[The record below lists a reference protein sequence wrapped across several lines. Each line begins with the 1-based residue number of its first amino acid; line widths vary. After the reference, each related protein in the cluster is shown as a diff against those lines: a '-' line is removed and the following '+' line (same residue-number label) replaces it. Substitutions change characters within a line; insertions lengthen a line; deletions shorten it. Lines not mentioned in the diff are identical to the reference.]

1 MDMLNQ
7 QIHNYK
13 IISLLGEGGMANVY
27 LVEHLTLGQNY
38 ALKLLKDEFVQHPNI
53 RKRFL
58 AEARNLAKMQ
68 HSNVIKVTD
77 LIDAGDIVA
86 FVMENIE
93 GVTLEDYISTRS
105 PLSLKTIEKLFL
117 QMIDAVEYV
126 HSQGFIHRDIKPSNF
141 MVTNEESVKLLD
153 FGIAKNL
160 NDGAIDYTKTSM
172 AQQMGTP
179 MYMSPEQVLNTSLLT
194 EQTDIYSLGVVLWQM
209 VMNKKPY
216 DASKLTL
223 PEIQVA
229 IMKEP
234 LPLTNKGWD
243 DVIEFATSKATY
255 DRCSDFDELK
265 ELISFVEI
273 DEFLSRQEA
282 TALAEIVYEKE
293 FKEIDKIVDEVAQNR
308 EEREKRMK
316 ARSITSTSKIN
327 QKYIWIGISF
337 LLLIILLF
345 LLYYN
350 FSANKQKEKVISVK
364 KDIPAEVKNIDTTS
378 LMIEKPIE
386 KKDTLIKTEVSN
398 IKIGNQIWKTK
409 NCSETMFRDGTK
421 LFQAKSSSD
430 WIYAAKNKIPAYVIV
445 KVRGENQILYNA
457 YTVHNSKEI
466 APVGYHVPS
475 VQEWTRLIE
484 YCGGEDIAGDNLT
497 GKKFRG
503 KDKYGFNAI
512 PAGSFHVY
520 HQIYNGVEEV
530 SGGNRDYQGS
540 SLWWTSE
547 TRVHDFDNSIKPYF
561 VSSKDG
567 FIWWGTHNY
576 GYGCSIRLIKD

>member
-1 MDMLNQ
+1 MDLLNQ

-282 TALAEIVYEKE
+282 TALAEVVYEKG

-308 EEREKRMK
+308 KQREKKMQ
-316 ARSITSTSKIN
+316 ALSPVSTSKIN
-327 QKYIWIGISF
+327 QKYIWIGIIF
-337 LLLIILLF
+337 LIALF
-345 LLYYN
+345 AFIYWNQKSSLNPVEKEGVNDNVNDSQSIDNNIKKEKISIDSTDELTSKSDQN
-350 FSANKQKEKVISVK
+350 TKQKEKVIETSK
-364 KDIPAEVKNIDTTS
+364 KLKVGQKHQGGIIFYIDNIGEHGLICYEYDLMDADWNYAKNQCEQLNANEFSDWFLPSKSDLEILED
-378 LMIEKPIE
+378 
-386 KKDTLIKTEVSN
+386 SN
-398 IKIGNQIWKTK
+398 IKANFSCGEYW
-409 NCSETMFRDGTK
+409 
-421 LFQAKSSSD
+421 SS
-430 WIYAAKNKIPAYVIV
+430 
-445 KVRGENQILYNA
+445 
-457 YTVHNSKEI
+457 TVFSNDYPWLQS
-466 APVGYHVPS
+466 
-475 VQEWTRLIE
+475 L
-484 YCGGEDIAGDNLT
+484 
-497 GKKFRG
+497 
-503 KDKYGFNAI
+503 
-512 PAGSFHVY
+512 
-520 HQIYNGVEEV
+520 IYNDNCESNKHG
-530 SGGNRDYQGS
+530 SGYKYEKLHVR
-540 SLWWTSE
+540 
-547 TRVHDFDNSIKPYF
+547 P
-561 VSSKDG
+561 
-567 FIWWGTHNY
+567 
-576 GYGCSIRLIKD
+576 IRKF

>member
-1 MDMLNQ
+1 MLNQ
-7 QIHNYK
+7 QIQNYK

-27 LVEHLTLGQNY
+27 LVEHLTLGQNF

-86 FVMENIE
+86 FVMEYIE
-93 GVTLEDYISTRS
+93 GVSLEDYISTRS
-105 PLSLKTIEKLFL
+105 PLSHETIEKLFL

-126 HSQGFIHRDIKPSNF
+126 HSQGLIHRDIKPSNF
-141 MVTNEESVKLLD
+141 MATPDDSVKLLD

-160 NDGAIDYTKTSM
+160 NDGAVDYTKTSM

-179 MYMSPEQVLNTSLLT
+179 MYMSPEQVRNTAEIT
-194 EQTDIYSLGVVLWQM
+194 PQTDIYSLGVVLWQM
-209 VMNKKPY
+209 VTNKKPY
-216 DASKLTL
+216 DSERLTL

-234 LPLTNKGWD
+234 LPLTNTGWD

-282 TALAEIVYEKE
+282 TALAEVVYEKG

-308 EEREKRMK
+308 KQREKKMQ
-316 ARSITSTSKIN
+316 ALSPASTSKIN
-327 QKYIWIGISF
+327 QKYLWIGISF
-337 LLLIILLF
+337 LSLIILLF

-350 FSANKQKEKVISVK
+350 FFANKQKEQVITVK
-364 KDIPAEVKNIDTTS
+364 KDIPAEVKNIDTTP

-386 KKDTLIKTEVSN
+386 KKDILIKTEVSD

-409 NCSETMFRDGTK
+409 NYSETMFRDGTK

-430 WIYAAKNKIPAYVIV
+430 WIYAAKNKIPAYVTV

-457 YTVHNSKEI
+457 YAVHNSKEI

-484 YCGGEDIAGDNLT
+484 YCGGEDVAGDNLT
-497 GKKFRG
+497 GKKYRG

>member
-282 TALAEIVYEKE
+282 TALAEVVYEKG
-293 FKEIDKIVDEVAQNR
+293 FKEIDKIVNEVAQNR

-316 ARSITSTSKIN
+316 AKSTQSNSKLD
-327 QKYIWIGISF
+327 KKKSYAVF
-337 LLLIILLF
+337 TARLF
-345 LLYYN
+345 LLICIILSIL
-350 FSANKQKEKVISVK
+350 FSFNI
-364 KDIPAEVKNIDTTS
+364 IP
-378 LMIEKPIE
+378 
-386 KKDTLIKTEVSN
+386 
-398 IKIGNQIWKTK
+398 
-409 NCSETMFRDGTK
+409 
-421 LFQAKSSSD
+421 
-430 WIYAAKNKIPAYVIV
+430 
-445 KVRGENQILYNA
+445 
-457 YTVHNSKEI
+457 
-466 APVGYHVPS
+466 
-475 VQEWTRLIE
+475 
-484 YCGGEDIAGDNLT
+484 
-497 GKKFRG
+497 
-503 KDKYGFNAI
+503 
-512 PAGSFHVY
+512 
-520 HQIYNGVEEV
+520 
-530 SGGNRDYQGS
+530 
-540 SLWWTSE
+540 
-547 TRVHDFDNSIKPYF
+547 
-561 VSSKDG
+561 
-567 FIWWGTHNY
+567 
-576 GYGCSIRLIKD
+576 

>member
-1 MDMLNQ
+1 
-7 QIHNYK
+7 
-13 IISLLGEGGMANVY
+13 
-27 LVEHLTLGQNY
+27 
-38 ALKLLKDEFVQHPNI
+38 LKLLKDEFVQHPNI

-282 TALAEIVYEKE
+282 TALAEIVYEKG

-308 EEREKRMK
+308 KQREKKMQ
-316 ARSITSTSKIN
+316 ALSPASTSKIN
-327 QKYIWIGISF
+327 QKYIWIGIIF
-337 LLLIILLF
+337 LIALF
-345 LLYYN
+345 AFIYWNQKSSLNPVEKEGVNDNVNDSQGIDNNIKKEKISIDSTDKPITKLDQI
-350 FSANKQKEKVISVK
+350 NKQSIPVETNSSKLTIGQEFQGGIIFYIDKSGKHGKISTLK
-364 KDIPAEVKNIDTTS
+364 SIGYFDWDDAKYECETLS
-378 LMIEKPIE
+378 LNEY
-386 KKDTLIKTEVSN
+386 
-398 IKIGNQIWKTK
+398 
-409 NCSETMFRDGTK
+409 
-421 LFQAKSSSD
+421 SD
-430 WIYAAKNKIPAYVIV
+430 WYLPSREELDLLCSNKKMI
-445 KVRGENQILYNA
+445 
-457 YTVHNSKEI
+457 
-466 APVGYHVPS
+466 
-475 VQEWTRLIE
+475 
-484 YCGGEDIAGDNLT
+484 
-497 GKKFRG
+497 
-503 KDKYGFNAI
+503 
-512 PAGSFHVY
+512 
-520 HQIYNGVEEV
+520 
-530 SGGNRDYQGS
+530 
-540 SLWWTSE
+540 TS
-547 TRVHDFDNSIKPYF
+547 
-561 VSSKDG
+561 
-567 FIWWGTHNY
+567 
-576 GYGCSIRLIKD
+576 GYGSEVWSSTINALDDNYAWGNNFNNCNDEIWHISNSASTFAIRKF